1 MSMSLPK
8 GCLLHGMHWCTYRRG
23 RGLIEQETANK
34 AYQAFI
40 EPHFSYCARVWDGL
54 GDTLSD
60 RLQKLT
66 TRSSYDI
73 SSNLLVDQLKWSN
86 SSVNRQKQKAI
97 LM

>member
-40 EPHFSYCARVWDGL
+40 EP
-54 GDTLSD
+54 
-60 RLQKLT
+60 
-66 TRSSYDI
+66 
-73 SSNLLVDQLKWSN
+73 
-86 SSVNRQKQKAI
+86 
-97 LM
+97 